1 MTNLNPLGNDY
12 TQEVERESFYFD
24 NIRELAE
31 DNLADPGEEFEL
43 DLELLPVTNYYGM
56 ERAIIVRDSIS
67 TLGWLPDE
75 DRDYWWPLTC
85 ALHDAGETIEAP
97 GRVWTCPD
105 WEDKFYAS
113 VRLAMPTMAEAET
126 EIEDDFVELTA
137 ENRKAWTNFENYIE
151 EYWDKRWVEAHGMSD
166 EEVQLRHEE
175 TRRAVGK
182 IMAEREAASAVPPQ
196 DTPTDPRPVHNEA
209 PQSKPEPEL
218 APSTAYQTVPN
229 HAPSRGQE
237 RGINR
242 PVMWVL
248 WVFLGLLGGHRFYLG
263 NIGMGLIQLFTA
275 GGFGVWWIVD
285 AFIMSKRARAIDSGT
300 EPRIK
305 F

>member
-1 MTNLNPLGNDY
+1 MTDINPFGSDY
-12 TQEVERESFYFD
+12 AQEVERESFYFD

-31 DNLADPGEEFEL
+31 SNLADPGDEFEL
-43 DLELLPVTNYYGM
+43 DLQILPVTNYYGM
-56 ERAIIVRDSIS
+56 ERAIIVRDGVS

-75 DRDYWWPLTC
+75 TRDYWWPLAC
-85 ALHDAGETIEAP
+85 ALHDAGEQIEVP

-105 WEDKFYAS
+105 WEGDFYAS

-126 EIEDDFVELTA
+126 EIENDFVELTA

-151 EYWDKRWVEAHGMSD
+151 EYWDERWVKAHGMSD
-166 EEVQLRHEE
+166 EEVQRRHDE
-175 TRRAVGK
+175 TARAVRK
-182 IMAEREAASAVPPQ
+182 IMAEREAAPST
-196 DTPTDPRPVHNEA
+196 TPEYTSPENPFANERPS
-209 PQSKPEPEL
+209 QPEP
-218 APSTAYQTVPN
+218 APAAPKALPPNFGASPVP
-229 HAPSRGQE
+229 AQV
-237 RGINR
+237 INR
-242 PVMWVL
+242 PVMWIL

-263 NIGMGLIQLFTA
+263 NIGMGIIQLFTA

-285 AFIMSKRARAIDSGT
+285 AFIMHKRARAIDSGI

>member
-1 MTNLNPLGNDY
+1 MTNLNPFGNDY

-43 DLELLPVTNYYGM
+43 DLELLPVTDYYGM
-56 ERAIIVRDSIS
+56 ERAIIVRDGIS

-75 DRDYWWPLTC
+75 DRDYWWPLAC

-105 WEDKFYAS
+105 WEGDFYAS
-113 VRLAMPTMAEAET
+113 VRLAMPTMDEAET
-126 EIEDDFVELTA
+126 EIEDDYVELTA
-137 ENRKAWTNFENYIE
+137 ENRNAWKKFENYIE
-151 EYWDKRWVEAHGMSD
+151 EYWDKRWVKAHGMSD
-166 EEVQLRHEE
+166 EEVQRRNEE
-175 TRRAVGK
+175 TSRAVEK
-182 IMAEREAASAVPPQ
+182 IMAEREVASPSTPKRTSPENPFANEGHSQPEPAPAATNAVPPNIGAS
-196 DTPTDPRPVHNEA
+196 PVPA
-209 PQSKPEPEL
+209 Q
-218 APSTAYQTVPN
+218 V
-229 HAPSRGQE
+229 
-237 RGINR
+237 INR
-242 PVMWVL
+242 PVMWIL

>member
-1 MTNLNPLGNDY
+1 MTDINPLGSDY

-31 DNLADPGEEFEL
+31 SNLADPGEEFEL
-43 DLELLPVTNYYGM
+43 DLQILPVTDYYGM
-56 ERAIIVRDSIS
+56 ERAIIVRDGVS
-67 TLGWLPDE
+67 TLGWIPNE
-75 DRDYWWPLTC
+75 DRDYWWPLAC
-85 ALHDAGETIEAP
+85 ALHDAGEQIEVP

-105 WEDKFYAS
+105 WEGDFYAS

-126 EIEDDFVELTA
+126 EIENDFVELTA

-166 EEVQLRHEE
+166 EEVQRRFEE
-175 TRRAVGK
+175 TRRRSEQLL
-182 IMAEREAASAVPPQ
+182 AERDAASPA
-196 DTPTDPRPVHNEA
+196 TPKYTASENPFASEGLS
-209 PQSKPEPEL
+209 QPEP
-218 APSTAYQTVPN
+218 APAPAATNALPPNLGASPVP
-229 HAPSRGQE
+229 AQV
-237 RGINR
+237 INR
-242 PVMWVL
+242 PVMWIL
-248 WVFLGLLGGHRFYLG
+248 WVFLGLFGGHRFYLG

-285 AFIMSKRARAIDSGT
+285 AFIMSKRAHAIDSGT
-300 EPRIK
+300 ESRIK

>member
-1 MTNLNPLGNDY
+1 MTNLNPLGSDY
-12 TQEVERESFYFD
+12 NQEVERESFFFD

-56 ERAIIVRDSIS
+56 ERALIVRDGVS
-67 TLGWLPDE
+67 TLGWLPGE
-75 DRDYWWPLTC
+75 DLDYWWPLMC
-85 ALHDAGETIEAP
+85 ALQDAGERIEMP

-105 WEDKFYAS
+105 WEGDFYAS

-126 EIEDDFVELTA
+126 EIEEDFVELTA
-137 ENRKAWTNFENYIE
+137 DNRKAWTRFENYIE
-151 EYWDKRWVEAHGMSD
+151 EYWDERWVKAHGMSK
-166 EEVQLRHEE
+166 EEVQRRHEE
-175 TRRAVGK
+175 TSREV
-182 IMAEREAASAVPPQ
+182 ERILAKRESIPATTPKYESSENPFARNEVPQPAASPATTDEQPQNFSSSPVPSQ
-196 DTPTDPRPVHNEA
+196 R
-209 PQSKPEPEL
+209 
-218 APSTAYQTVPN
+218 
-229 HAPSRGQE
+229 
-237 RGINR
+237 INR

-248 WVFLGLLGGHRFYLG
+248 WILLGLLGGHRFYLG

-285 AFIMSKRARAIDSGT
+285 AFIMNKRARAIESGT